1 MSGAENN
8 ESEDTL
14 TPEEIKNMTV
24 EQLRAFR
31 EKTLTIE
38 WSMAK
43 QDASQ
48 DDRRVAARAAIQAH
62 QAILALGNAELENI
76 GDQLAANGP
85 ALRKGTEELKSALKD
100 IESLKGTLGAVKAV
114 LSVVGKIVSIA

>member
-14 TPEEIKNMTV
+14 TPEEIKNMAV

-43 QDASQ
+43 QAASQ

-62 QAILALGNAELENI
+62 QAILALDSAELANI
-76 GDQLAANGP
+76 RDQLVANEP
-85 ALRKGTEELKSALKD
+85 ALRTGTEELKSALKD
-100 IESLKGTLGAVKAV
+100 IESLKATLGAVKAV